1 MDGQPHYL
9 PDKGPTQSTRGQ
21 PEKPEGPIA
30 CGTPILRWAGSKRLL
45 LPKLLEMAP
54 RSFGRYIE
62 PFCGSACFFL
72 ALNPRTSLLAD
83 LNHHLIATYRQ
94 IRRDPSAVSREMSGW
109 RSSKKRYLALR
120 ASSPK
125 RNTPQAAAR
134 FLYLNRFSFNGVYR
148 ENQNGRFNV
157 PYGYGYR
164 SGKLPKASSL
174 QHFAKRL
181 KTTALICSD
190 FEHIV
195 DRAKKSDFI
204 YLDPPYHYGSS
215 RNRGEYGKGA
225 FTQDDFDRFV
235 RAVKRASN
243 RGAKILISYNKAHA
257 LQKKLKGWHLS
268 YAPVRRSV
276 SGFAKTRNQ
285 VREYLLRNY

>member
-1 MDGQPHYL
+1 MEEFQEAIPRAPSFQPQTKH
-9 PDKGPTQSTRGQ
+9 P
-21 PEKPEGPIA
+21 
-30 CGTPILRWAGSKRLL
+30 AG
-45 LPKLLEMAP
+45 
-54 RSFGRYIE
+54 G
-62 PFCGSACFFL
+62 
-72 ALNPRTSLLAD
+72 
-83 LNHHLIATYRQ
+83 
-94 IRRDPSAVSREMSGW
+94 
-109 RSSKKRYLALR
+109 
-120 ASSPK
+120 
-125 RNTPQAAAR
+125 AR

-174 QHFAKRL
+174 QQFAERL

-257 LQKKLKGWHLS
+257 LQKKLKGWHLY